1 MPQLSETPYLHDGA
15 EVVGSTLGR
24 YVEIGAGAR
33 ITECVFGDY
42 SYTDRYADIA
52 YSTLGKFV
60 NVAAF
65 VRINPGE
72 HPYQRASLHHFMYR
86 SQYYW
91 ADEKDE
97 EAIFNWRRSR
107 GAVIGHD
114 TWIGHG
120 SVIMKGVTV
129 GDGAIIG
136 SLSVVTKDVPPYAIV
151 AGKPA
156 QFIKWRHPKTIGRRL
171 QMLAWWNWDHEA
183 LRRALTDFR
192 TLSAEAFLDRYE
204 GGNDRMRSDAEPAPQ
219 IVA

>member
-1 MPQLSETPYLHDGA
+1 MPLLSETPYLHEGA

-33 ITECVFGDY
+33 ITESVFGDY

-86 SQYYW
+86 AQYYW
-91 ADEKDE
+91 PDEKDE
-97 EAIFNWRRSR
+97 EAIFDWRRSR
-107 GAVIGHD
+107 RAVIGHD
-114 TWIGHG
+114 TWLGHG

-129 GDGAIIG
+129 GDGAIVG
-136 SLSVVTKDVPPYAIV
+136 ALSVVTKDVPPYAIV

-156 QFIKWRHPKTIGRRL
+156 QLIKWRHPEAIARRL
-171 QMLAWWNWDHEA
+171 QALAWWDWDHEA
-183 LRRALTDFR
+183 LRHALSDFR
-192 TLSAEAFLDRYE
+192 MLSAEAFLERYE
-204 GGNDRMRSDAEPAPQ
+204 GNGEEIRTSAPAK
-219 IVA
+219 